1 MGEDGKGFIIFDT
14 ADGEAQVACD
24 RVIARLGAVPPR
36 RFVEGA
42 GIEFPSKDPT
52 SLPELSGQYELIGAL
67 GGYPLIKQAMNQGY
81 EVIEFI
87 EGNNIKPADEPLLE
101 AKFANLNAPVDEV
114 LARIRENVPLMSS
127 LTTLQLR
134 EFLIDSDIHTPNRGD
149 LVFERNDYTNSFFS
163 IVDGGVDIQVNP
175 EDPSETVSLGR
186 GEFFGEMGLISGRR
200 RTATVVA
207 GDECVLIETPRRSMI
222 KLVNSV
228 ASVKQVLDQTAMARQ
243 IQTQLAPEL
252 TTDELSEVVQTA
264 EIKSFAIGEELFKE
278 GDDGESVYLI
288 RKGSVTVS
296 RGIGGRNIVMAYVPA
311 GHYIGEMAL
320 LSHAP
325 RSATVKAAVATDA
338 VKLDG
343 DAFGKLL
350 DKRPDLR
357 QKLENEF
364 QERLVENVRME
375 AAPETGGIIEF
386 LIGQGVGEA
395 TDVLLIDESLCVRCD
410 NCENRVS
417 TSLS

>member
-1 MGEDGKGFIIFDT
+1 
-14 ADGEAQVACD
+14 
-24 RVIARLGAVPPR
+24 
-36 RFVEGA
+36 
-42 GIEFPSKDPT
+42 
-52 SLPELSGQYELIGAL
+52 
-67 GGYPLIKQAMNQGY
+67 MNQGY

-114 LARIRENVPLMSS
+114 LARIRENVPLMTG

-134 EFLIDSDIHTPNRGD
+134 EFLIDSDIHTPNRGE

-163 IVDGGVDIQVNP
+163 VVDGGVDIQVNP
-175 EDPSETVSLGR
+175 EDPNETVSLGT

-207 GDECVLIETPRRSMI
+207 GDDCVLIETPRRSMI

-264 EIKSFAIGEELFKE
+264 TIESFAIGETLFSE

-311 GHYIGEMAL
+311 GNYIGEMAL

-343 DAFGKLL
+343 NAFGKLL

-364 QERLVENVRME
+364 QERLVEYVRME
-375 AAPETGGIIEF
+375 SAPGAIVKSCVWADHAAARSWRSPSTNLTPRMISARWFDPSSF
-386 LIGQGVGEA
+386 LHF
-395 TDVLLIDESLCVRCD
+395 L
-410 NCENRVS
+410 
-417 TSLS
+417 